1 MQMYIN
7 DLEVI
12 KVKIDDVYLDP
23 NNPRFWVDSS
33 SKIIPDLKIPDDKIQ
48 IRTTESM
55 QDFGIEDLYVNIL
68 RNGFLP
74 LDRIVVREI
83 RGHSGKYVVV
93 EGNRRLT
100 ALRKLRKN
108 IEDDLVDEE
117 SIDEAHLQKIKE
129 KTDILEVLLYKG
141 GELQDISWL
150 LQGIR
155 HISGIRN
162 WGPAQQAR
170 LVVNR
175 VDNHNMS
182 FTEAGQQFGI
192 SPQKVG
198 RLYRVFKAL
207 EQMKADEEF
216 QTKAKNEYF
225 TLFEEVIRDKK
236 VRDWLGW
243 EPEQNKF
250 TNVDHLKMFYSWIS
264 PDDEAPEGVENKRR
278 IHDPRQIKKL
288 AEIVDDEHK
297 NILNKFD
304 QWEFTIEQAQDKATK
319 KHSSFDWR
327 EALEQV
333 EEILG
338 SIPQISIQENAEE
351 FIGRLDNILKQVESS
366 KKMAQAIVI
375 SGDEQC
381 PKI

>member
-1 MQMYIN
+1 MYIN
-7 DLEVI
+7 DLEIIRVG
-12 KVKIDDVYLDP
+12 IDEIYLDP
-23 NNPRFWVDSS
+23 NNPRFWVDAS
-33 SKIIPDLKIPDDKIQ
+33 SKITPDTKIPDDKVQ
-48 IRTTESM
+48 IRTTEAM
-55 QDFGIEDLYVNIL
+55 QEFGIDDLYSNIL

-83 RGHSGKYVVV
+83 RGHTGKYVVV

-100 ALRKLRKN
+100 ALKKLRKN

-117 SIDEAHLQKIKE
+117 GIDEAQLEKIKE
-129 KTDILEVLLYKG
+129 HTDTLEVLLYKG

-170 LVVNR
+170 LVVDR
-175 VDNHNMS
+175 VDNHGMS

-192 SPQKVG
+192 GPQKVG

-207 EQMKADEEF
+207 EQMKADDEF

-243 EPEQNKF
+243 DPDQDKF
-250 TNVDHLKMFYSWIS
+250 TNTDHLRMFYAWIS

-288 AEIVDDEHK
+288 SDIVDDEHK

-304 QWEFTIEQAQDKATK
+304 QWELTIEQAQDKAIK
-319 KHSSFDWR
+319 KPSSFDWR
-327 EALEQV
+327 EALEEI

-338 SIPQISIQENAEE
+338 SIPQISIQENAKE
-351 FIGRLDNILKQVESS
+351 FMEKLYKISKQIESS
-366 KKMAQAIVI
+366 IKMAKAVDVF
-375 SGDEQC
+375 GEDQC

>member
-1 MQMYIN
+1 MYIN

-12 KVKIDDVYLDP
+12 KIGIDNICLDP

-33 SKIIPDLKIPDDKIQ
+33 SKVVPDSKIPDSKIQ
-48 IRTTESM
+48 IRTNESM
-55 QDFGIEDLYVNIL
+55 QMFGIEDLYVNIL

-83 RGHSGKYVVV
+83 RGHDGKYVVV

-100 ALRKLRKN
+100 ALKKLRKN

-117 SIDEAHLQKIKE
+117 GIEEAHLEKIKE
-129 KTDILEVLLYKG
+129 KTDTLEVLLYKG
-141 GELQDISWL
+141 SELRDISWL

-170 LVVNR
+170 LVVDR
-175 VDNHNMS
+175 VDNHGMT

-192 SPQKVG
+192 GPQKVG

-236 VRDWLGW
+236 VRDWMGW
-243 EPEQNKF
+243 DADQNKF
-250 TNVDHLKMFYSWIS
+250 TNVDHLRMFYAWIS
-264 PDDEAPEGVENKRR
+264 PDDDAPEGVENKRR

-288 AEIVDDEHK
+288 SDIIDDEYK
-297 NILNKFD
+297 TILNKFD
-304 QWEFTIEQAQDKATK
+304 QWELTIEQAQDKAIRK
-319 KHSSFDWR
+319 PSSFDWR

-333 EEILG
+333 EEIIG

-351 FIGRLDNILKQVESS
+351 FISRLDKISKQIESS
-366 KKMAQAIVI
+366 IKMASALVA
-375 SGDEQC
+375 GDDQC